1 MNMQHLLLLHGA
13 MGSKEQLK
21 GLEEILASTYKVHR
35 ISFSGH
41 GGSAFAPG
49 PFSIISFAEEVMEFL
64 RSNDIQQ
71 INIFGYSMGGY
82 VAMYLAKYHPKKIN
96 KLITLATKFSW
107 DKIIAEKEIKMLNA
121 EKIEEKIPSFAA
133 ALKERHHPQNWKLVL
148 EKTREMLAGM
158 GDDNPLKPW
167 DYLTIH
173 QPVLLMLGDR
183 DKMVTLEETLAV
195 FKNLPNGQLSIIPD
209 TPHPI
214 EQSSA
219 SRLAFEIS
227 SFLG

>member
-1 MNMQHLLLLHGA
+1 MIMQQILLLHGA
-13 MGSKEQLK
+13 IGSKEQLK
-21 GLEEILASTYKVHR
+21 GLGEILSSSYKVHS
-35 ISFSGH
+35 INFSGH
-41 GGSAFAPG
+41 GGSAFPSD
-49 PFSIISFAEEVMEFL
+49 PFSIISFAEEVTGFL
-64 RSNDIQQ
+64 RSNDLHQ

-82 VAMYLAKYHPKKIN
+82 IAMYLAKNHPGKIKKA
-96 KLITLATKFSW
+96 ITLATKFSW
-107 DKIIAEKEIKMLNA
+107 NKAISEKEIKMLNA

-148 EKTREMLAGM
+148 EKTIEMLAEM
-158 GDDNPLKPW
+158 GDNNPLQPK
-167 DYLTIH
+167 DYLTIG

-195 FKNLPNGQLSIIPD
+195 YKDLPDAQLSVIPN

-214 EQSSA
+214 ELA
-219 SRLAFEIS
+219 NTKRLAFEIS